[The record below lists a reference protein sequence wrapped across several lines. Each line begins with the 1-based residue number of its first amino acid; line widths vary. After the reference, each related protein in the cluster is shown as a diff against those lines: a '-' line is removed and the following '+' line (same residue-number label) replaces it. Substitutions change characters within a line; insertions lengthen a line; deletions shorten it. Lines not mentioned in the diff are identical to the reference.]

1 MELSPFN
8 TPGGAAGRSGPGAGT
23 YEDPVRY
30 RVLDPQVPDVPE
42 VIPERGHQEDVDL
55 MTFHEEVPDEL
66 SLAEEEAA
74 LAEDGQGDEAA
85 A

>member
-1 MELSPFN
+1 
-8 TPGGAAGRSGPGAGT
+8 
-23 YEDPVRY
+23 
-30 RVLDPQVPDVPE
+30 
-42 VIPERGHQEDVDL
+42 